1 MSSVVQDAPTS
12 VGPEFFY
19 PDMAAGNLQ
28 PSALNPRKTF
38 NPARLR
44 ELAASV
50 AVVGVIE
57 PLVARQVGDHYEIV
71 CGERRWRAAEI
82 AGLTHLPVMVRCLT
96 DTQALEI
103 MVVENK
109 QREDVDALDEARGFR
124 ALLDTGYGIE
134 KLAERIGLSKKY
146 VYDAMKLLQLIPE
159 VEQLLVE
166 GRITKGHAIL
176 LARLKPRDQARAID
190 REERGLYYEDGL
202 DDEIPS
208 ESEPYRGL
216 QVVSVRE
223 LDAWIARNVRLDLS
237 KPVESD
243 DFPAV
248 ARAQEMA
255 ARVVSITYERVLP
268 LDVSASHA
276 AGDRILLADEWKR
289 ADGGTLLDA
298 FNSRPVI
305 YPGCTQSLLG
315 VVVIGRDRG
324 ASFPVCI
331 ERSCDIHW
339 KKERAEQA
347 RGPKGPESSDAA
359 QRRREQEHQEWKQ
372 RQEREA
378 AVREAYRAGAP
389 RILAAFVACVKD
401 ARPVDLVDAIVTGA
415 GFHPLALKA
424 FPKVRTA
431 EDLLRVIAVSFVAEG
446 LQNDYSAPEQVP
458 LWAKRLGVDLKPL
471 LKPEEKS
478 VQPSARKKASAKK
491 APAKGR
497 R

>member
-19 PDMAAGNLQ
+19 PDMAPGNLQ

-159 VEQLLVE
+159 AEQLLVD

-176 LARLKPRDQARAID
+176 LARLKPHDQARAI
-190 REERGLYYEDGL
+190 ETPSGGLFFEDGS
-202 DDEIPS
+202 DEMPTATD
-208 ESEPYRGL
+208 PYRGL
-216 QVVSVRE
+216 DVASVRE
-223 LDAWIARNVRLDLS
+223 LDAWIEAHVRLDLAR
-237 KPVESD
+237 PI
-243 DFPAV
+243 PAEEYPEI
-248 ARAQEMA
+248 AIAQETA
-255 ARVVSITYERVLP
+255 ARVVSITLERFLGPLP
-268 LDVSASHA
+268 QGVAAS
-276 AGDRILLADEWKR
+276 DDILLPSQWKR
-289 ADGGTLLDA
+289 ADDTMGRDPETGDRVEFLA
-298 FNSRPVI
+298 CSH
-305 YPGCTQSLLG
+305 SLLG
-315 VVVIGRDRG
+315 VVVIGRERG
-324 ASFPVCI
+324 TTFQVCVQS
-331 ERSCDIHW
+331 SCDIHW
-339 KKERAEQA
+339 KRERAEQA
-347 RGPKGPESSDAA
+347 RVAKNPESSDAA
-359 QRRREQEHQEWKQ
+359 QRRREQDHQEWKQ

-378 AVREAYRAGAP
+378 AVRAAYRTGAP
-389 RILAAFVACVKD
+389 RILAAFVARVKD
-401 ARPVDLVDAIVTGA
+401 AKPVDLVDAIVAGA
-415 GFHPLALKA
+415 GFDPLALKA

-458 LWAKRLGVDLKPL
+458 LWAKRFGVDLKPL
-471 LKPEEKS
+471 LKPEKEP
-478 VQPSARKKASAKK
+478 VQASAQKKASAKK
-491 APAKGR
+491 APGKGR